1 VLGPSRANRRALAAL
16 GLLWLL
22 HHDFWLW
29 DAPHR
34 LPRLAGLPAGFV
46 YHVAYCLAAAGLMA
60 VIARFAWPADD
71 SP

>member
-1 VLGPSRANRRALAAL
+1 VLGPSRTRAALTALAL
-16 GLLWLL
+16 FWLL
-22 HHDFWLW
+22 HNDFWLW

-34 LPRLAGLPAGFV
+34 LPWLAGLPAGFA

-60 VIARFAWPADD
+60 AIARFAWPADD